1 MPTVLS
7 LGQPATAF
15 QFAYMLYLYGLPL
28 LLWAAFAFCVLEHD
42 AERLRSG
49 AAPRVWLTL
58 LAILLPLVGAVFVLL
73 GSAETRRRYGLVVI
87 VGLVG
92 LQMVALGVV
101 GEYVW
106 RALDEARRR
115 PRYVV
120 EAMRTAVGRANRD
133 LAVAFAG
140 PAGLLAGAS
149 AAVAAMLMVAGAVKL
164 APFVGLVI
172 CTNGRMFVVRLA
184 A

>member
-87 VGLVG
+87 VGLLAFLLPLAVG
-92 LQMVALGVV
+92 LWLAGGPLGPKALG
-101 GEYVW
+101 
-106 RALDEARRR
+106 
-115 PRYVV
+115 
-120 EAMRTAVGRANRD
+120 
-133 LAVAFAG
+133 
-140 PAGLLAGAS
+140 
-149 AAVAAMLMVAGAVKL
+149 
-164 APFVGLVI
+164 
-172 CTNGRMFVVRLA
+172 
-184 A
+184 